1 MAWRSTRSRRSSTL
15 GIGLLLAGL
24 GAAWNVGGKV
34 ISASAPARTFLLAA
48 ETRQAIPVPPAP
60 KGSGVDAMNTGSTGL
75 DHPGPGSAGGGGRF
89 CGWACF
95 SLTSVAVVL
104 CSRERRQKMRGAWR
118 RMMVRAR
125 ALAAPWL
132 QIVLPAEAPSSPSSY
147 AAALMHPPTLDFLR
161 GQHAEEDSDEE
172 EPFPNARRGPAFGK
186 TRSLPSRLALA
197 TEDSDEDS
205 PRPSA
210 WTFQKTNSLPT
221 PCCQLPETTLVL
233 GDAKDDAP
241 RSTVA
246 RTLLEQR
253 PVQTCKGWTPEL
265 SSKPQLAEEVF
276 SQIPSVQNLRR
287 MFIVKVSQMESC
299 EAAVHAATEELNR
312 TCKVGFQDS
321 DAERIYSMLSQNGKD
336 EISCQSFAVGM
347 RELLCA
353 LTSCGSQLSLPQL
366 RIIMAT
372 AFDRFD
378 RNDDGVLS
386 VEEFS
391 SALRSFDIHMGIE
404 ETASLLRFLGPV
416 CEQESPVLERED
428 LANVDGSELTL
439 EEKCSAAVNAMQ
451 EKVKSAIGWNTA
463 VQIGEKV
470 NECWQEPGSP
480 GHKVQRLLD
489 LGHKELATATEASLT
504 VAGIAAVL
512 LHHSQFH
519 ADAAFFEQMH
529 DAVDDFMGAVKDLE
543 ASVILPA
550 LVSGALGL
558 AKTQKDSVALDVEEA
573 FLYVRYFLSKGC
585 SQSLFHKLIN
595 LADCHWGS
603 VSAGEPLPEAKG
615 ELQILV
621 RGKVVMK
628 HGEDEVELLPG
639 AFLNSCCDS
648 QQPPEEV
655 ALEDVTYVAWD
666 TEKLQEWTGE
676 KLGRL
681 TQISVCS
688 VRPVTVMVAYAMLGS
703 SDGKGMVPRTA
714 GRHTALM
721 GCDIHFAGD
730 PMSQLDVEG
739 CRSHADFH
747 AMDAILKRPKKPVV
761 RSGSFSSLEPNG
773 RQLPTESFGTQVE
786 VVSSSEIKANGVLS
800 CAASSME
807 QITYTLPA
815 GAQGNQTEGELRLE
829 QFAPIP
835 WAVAHT
841 KAGSTFVG
849 SAGRWRYT
857 ALATPHWDWRRSAE
871 RPSTGRAAD
880 LELSG
885 GAARCGRCANSP
897 VFFVQ
902 LRDATA
908 AEVKRSCQ
916 QQALSD
922 AQEADNYDELF
933 AQVTKARLA
942 AVELEYLER
951 AEEKLKLMRKQRMH
965 VATGCGKEDLRRQ
978 MSWDLITRP
987 ISSDTEQPCPNTHCS
1002 SNEVLPG
1009 EILSITPQAV
1019 DAHLGPGSDR
1029 LLFDKLVEAALA
1041 SEEGSVWPAGGK
1053 LIFSAFDRNQSVN
1066 SLVRTLE
1073 GAGQEHCA
1081 QMMLKLVEAS
1091 ETTYGGFVSAVQV
1104 NFHRDGE
1111 SFHDQHRDVYSAKQR
1126 AGPNCAC
1133 SFRECVGTAARLNC
1147 VCYSLGSSR
1156 LCRLC
1161 SMFDNFSS
1169 LKRCGDSCQGRQED
1183 RWLRSGDAM
1192 FFNARW
1198 NQNHTHG
1205 R

>member
-1 MAWRSTRSRRSSTL
+1 
-15 GIGLLLAGL
+15 
-24 GAAWNVGGKV
+24 
-34 ISASAPARTFLLAA
+34 
-48 ETRQAIPVPPAP
+48 
-60 KGSGVDAMNTGSTGL
+60 
-75 DHPGPGSAGGGGRF
+75 
-89 CGWACF
+89 
-95 SLTSVAVVL
+95 
-104 CSRERRQKMRGAWR
+104 
-118 RMMVRAR
+118 MVRAR

-666 TEKLQEWTGE
+666 TEKLQECIEHSKDANLKSLVQEMLEDARCVCDADSASSALPGQWETPVDAVGAALERQAQRRGLPSTSGASEALCRILAKPIGPRE
-676 KLGRL
+676 KLDQFHAWILSSKDEILDGVEAVGDL
-681 TQISVCS
+681 VGLCS
-688 VRPVTVMVAYAMLGS
+688 LLS
-703 SDGKGMVPRTA
+703 
-714 GRHTALM
+714 ALST
-721 GCDIHFAGD
+721 HSATLSPENF
-730 PMSQLDVEG
+730 SQL
-739 CRSHADFH
+739 APLL
-747 AMDAILKRPKKPVV
+747 IL
-761 RSGSFSSLEPNG
+761 L
-773 RQLPTESFGTQVE
+773 
-786 VVSSSEIKANGVLS
+786 
-800 CAASSME
+800 
-807 QITYTLPA
+807 
-815 GAQGNQTEGELRLE
+815 
-829 QFAPIP
+829 
-835 WAVAHT
+835 
-841 KAGSTFVG
+841 
-849 SAGRWRYT
+849 
-857 ALATPHWDWRRSAE
+857 
-871 RPSTGRAAD
+871 AD
-880 LELSG
+880 LAS
-885 GAARCGRCANSP
+885 
-897 VFFVQ
+897 
-902 LRDATA
+902 
-908 AEVKRSCQ
+908 KRGH
-916 QQALSD
+916 
-922 AQEADNYDELF
+922 
-933 AQVTKARLA
+933 
-942 AVELEYLER
+942 
-951 AEEKLKLMRKQRMH
+951 M
-965 VATGCGKEDLRRQ
+965 
-978 MSWDLITRP
+978 
-987 ISSDTEQPCPNTHCS
+987 
-1002 SNEVLPG
+1002 
-1009 EILSITPQAV
+1009 
-1019 DAHLGPGSDR
+1019 
-1029 LLFDKLVEAALA
+1029 
-1041 SEEGSVWPAGGK
+1041 
-1053 LIFSAFDRNQSVN
+1053 
-1066 SLVRTLE
+1066 
-1073 GAGQEHCA
+1073 
-1081 QMMLKLVEAS
+1081 
-1091 ETTYGGFVSAVQV
+1091 
-1104 NFHRDGE
+1104 
-1111 SFHDQHRDVYSAKQR
+1111 
-1126 AGPNCAC
+1126 
-1133 SFRECVGTAARLNC
+1133 
-1147 VCYSLGSSR
+1147 
-1156 LCRLC
+1156 
-1161 SMFDNFSS
+1161 
-1169 LKRCGDSCQGRQED
+1169 DSKCC
-1183 RWLRSGDAM
+1183 
-1192 FFNARW
+1192 
-1198 NQNHTHG
+1198 
-1205 R
+1205 